1 MTVFTLQQIMKE
13 ADVRVPNPF
22 DTAQKISWLNEINV
36 EFFEI
41 VRIPKVFRFMVI
53 GGTDTYS
60 LPSEIRSHAIES
72 VRNQSVMYESIQYE
86 KVQPGRNYWNLDDD
100 THQLSLFPRPSIGA
114 EAFISYRKKTESTY
128 LISDLSAKPDAP
140 IEFHWA
146 YILALCERIAK
157 AMNDVPLANNYANDY
172 RGQLSLA
179 QERYK
184 NRSEVMGGGVNG

>member
-1 MTVFTLQQIMKE
+1 MVFTLQQIIKE

-22 DTAQKISWLNEINV
+22 DIAQKISWLNEINV

-41 VRIPKVFRFMVI
+41 VRIPKVFRFMI
-53 GGTDTYS
+53 TGGTDTYS
-60 LPSEIRSHAIES
+60 LPPTIRSHAIEN

-100 THQLSLFPRPSIGA
+100 TQQLTLFPRPTVNA
-114 EAFISYRKKTESTY
+114 EAIISYRKKTESIY
-128 LISDLSAKPDAP
+128 LTSDLSAKPDAP

-184 NRSEVMGGGVNG
+184 NRSEVTGGGVNG

>member
-1 MTVFTLQQIMKE
+1 MVFTLQQIIKE

-22 DTAQKISWLNEINV
+22 DIAQKISWLNEINV

-41 VRIPKVFRFMVI
+41 VRIPKVFRFMI
-53 GGTDTYS
+53 TGGTDTYS
-60 LPSEIRSHAIES
+60 LPSTIRSHAIEN

-100 THQLSLFPRPSIGA
+100 TQQLTLFPRPTVNA
-114 EAFISYRKKTESTY
+114 EAIISYRKKTESTY
-128 LISDLSAKPDAP
+128 LTSDLSAKPDAP

-184 NRSEVMGGGVNG
+184 NRSEVTGGGVNG